1 MKRSIC
7 IIYILCHS
15 IVYGDWLNFRGNLSN
30 GSISFDPEI
39 KFEQNIDKSW
49 KTKLPGRGLSSPI
62 LVDDKIFL
70 TACTGPKQETLHV
83 LCFAEDDG
91 SMIWQRKFQATGR
104 TICHEKTCVA
114 APTMCSDG
122 DKVIAQFSSNDIF
135 CLNLSGDLLWL
146 RGLTYDF
153 PNAANGLGMSSS
165 PLITNGILIAQVEND
180 AYSFTTGLDLKNGTT
195 IWKKERPKAANWTSP
210 VLVKKAGLSCILL
223 QSKEGV
229 SIIDPKD
236 GEELSFFDGG
246 ASTIPSSTPSENILL
261 VPSNGMTALK
271 ISKPNNS
278 LTELWNDNKLGPGT
292 ASPSISRNR
301 FLVINKANVLSCAN
315 IESGEI
321 LWRKRMKGP
330 FSGSMIAT
338 PKHLYLFNEE
348 GLGQKVSL
356 NDDGGEVISSI
367 QLNETILCT
376 PAISNKG
383 LYIRSDKNLWKF
395 PAN

>member
-1 MKRSIC
+1 M
-7 IIYILCHS
+7 
-15 IVYGDWLNFRGNLSN
+15 
-30 GSISFDPEI
+30 
-39 KFEQNIDKSW
+39 
-49 KTKLPGRGLSSPI
+49 
-62 LVDDKIFL
+62 DDKIFL

-91 SMIWQRKFQATGR
+91 SMIWQENFKLRVELFAMKDLCSR
-104 TICHEKTCVA
+104 L
-114 APTMCSDG
+114 TMCSDG

-246 ASTIPSSTPSENILL
+246 ASTIPSSTPQKISSY
-261 VPSNGMTALK
+261 PSNGMTAEK
-271 ISKPNNS
+271 ISK
-278 LTELWNDNKLGPGT
+278 TKT
-292 ASPSISRNR
+292 FSPS
-301 FLVINKANVLSCAN
+301 
-315 IESGEI
+315 
-321 LWRKRMKGP
+321 
-330 FSGSMIAT
+330 
-338 PKHLYLFNEE
+338 
-348 GLGQKVSL
+348 
-356 NDDGGEVISSI
+356 
-367 QLNETILCT
+367 
-376 PAISNKG
+376 
-383 LYIRSDKNLWKF
+383 
-395 PAN
+395 